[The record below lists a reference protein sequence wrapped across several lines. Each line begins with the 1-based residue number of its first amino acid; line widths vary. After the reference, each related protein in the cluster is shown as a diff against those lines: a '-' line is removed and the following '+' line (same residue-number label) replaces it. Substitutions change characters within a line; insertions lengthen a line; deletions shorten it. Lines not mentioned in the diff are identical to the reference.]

1 MSDPTLPIL
10 IAIFVGAFGACIG
23 SFLNVC
29 IYRIPRNESVVS
41 PGSHCP
47 HCNQPIPWHLN
58 IPVLTWLV
66 LRGRCRFCR
75 GPITP
80 RYLLVELLTAVL
92 FLLILFQQDGFPR
105 LLHMQRMDDWLL
117 VPVYIVFTGGLILG
131 TFVDFEF
138 MEIPDSVTIGG
149 SLGGTNAIWNLGNRN
164 LYVGWAA
171 TGATAT
177 NWTNTPTGSRIDAY
191 PDGFVTNYYNLNYYD
206 RIAHTDGSF
215 LIDVAFDAATLAGLN
230 ATGKLGFTIAASS
243 PFLALANVQVSA
255 AYTVS
260 QVPLPGAAGMFSAV
274 LACLAGI
281 RPLRRRPT
289 RGQTAAA

>member
-1 MSDPTLPIL
+1 MSHRSLL
-10 IAIFVGAFGACIG
+10 IAALFASLALVPLPGRAALLSENFIAPALIG
-23 SFLNVC
+23 GTTGSLAVTDRLALPSTSKATYSSGDALFSFTAPDVFS
-29 IYRIPRNESVVS
+29 YA
-41 PGSHCP
+41 
-47 HCNQPIPWHLN
+47 NQQS
-58 IPVLTWLV
+58 
-66 LRGRCRFCR
+66 
-75 GPITP
+75 
-80 RYLLVELLTAVL
+80 YLTAYSSNVVC
-92 FLLILFQQDGFPR
+92 FILCWGSTRHTYDVVNYYYGP
-105 LLHMQRMDDWLL
+105 
-117 VPVYIVFTGGLILG
+117 TEAA
-131 TFVDFEF
+131 TA
-138 MEIPDSVTIGG
+138 TIGG
-149 SLGGTNAIWNLGNRN
+149 NFG
-164 LYVGWAA
+164 

>member
-80 RYLLVELLTAVL
+80 RYLLVELLTASAEGTL
-92 FLLILFQQDGFPR
+92 STHD
-105 LLHMQRMDDWLL
+105 LHWS
-117 VPVYIVFTGGLILG
+117 PTA
-131 TFVDFEF
+131 
-138 MEIPDSVTIGG
+138 SVC
-149 SLGGTNAIWNLGNRN
+149 
-164 LYVGWAA
+164 V
-171 TGATAT
+171 
-177 NWTNTPTGSRIDAY
+177 
-191 PDGFVTNYYNLNYYD
+191 
-206 RIAHTDGSF
+206 
-215 LIDVAFDAATLAGLN
+215 
-230 ATGKLGFTIAASS
+230 
-243 PFLALANVQVSA
+243 
-255 AYTVS
+255 
-260 QVPLPGAAGMFSAV
+260 V
-274 LACLAGI
+274 LASGGYPGSYPKGKVIHGLD
-281 RPLRRRPT
+281 
-289 RGQTAAA
+289 TAAALPHTKVFHAGTARKGDDIVTNGGRVLGVTAWAKDLPSAQAAAYRAVDTITFDGAQFRRDIAAKALK